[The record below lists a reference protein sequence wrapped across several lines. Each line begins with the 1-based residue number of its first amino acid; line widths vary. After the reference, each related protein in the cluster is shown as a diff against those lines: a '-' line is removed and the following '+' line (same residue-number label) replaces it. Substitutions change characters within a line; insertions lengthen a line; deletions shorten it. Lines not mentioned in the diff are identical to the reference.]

1 MRSIDLR
8 VKGYMEKS
16 TVVSR
21 VATAQLDVLHLAPE
35 MLSSISVAWDYRAF
49 TDLHLRP
56 FKRNNGLRA
65 VA

>member
-1 MRSIDLR
+1 
-8 VKGYMEKS
+8 MEKP

-21 VATAQLDVLHLAPE
+21 VAIAQLDVLHLAPE
-35 MLSSISVAWDYRAF
+35 MLSSISFAWDYRAL

-56 FKRNNGLRA
+56 LKRNDGLRA